1 MLNTKTLDPYT
12 GEPDIERLIAAFR
25 KEPVDRVPNFE
36 VLYEDS
42 HVTTPPQ
49 IVAFSGLLT
58 TTLANMPEHIKALEN
73 AGVRD
78 KVKLAVGELQ

>member
-42 HVTTPPQ
+42 HVTTPP
-49 IVAFSGLLT
+49 
-58 TTLANMPEHIKALEN
+58 
-73 AGVRD
+73 R
-78 KVKLAVGELQ
+78 